1 MDSNIDQAYEL
12 KIKLIQKR
20 IDQRMIKLESKFN
33 LLKEDLY
40 NLTKEF
46 KTNQHILNAATEEE
60 SLSNQLEAKAKSL
73 IIEEREVKI
82 VIL

>member
-46 KTNQHILNAATEEE
+46 KTNQHVLNASTEEE

-73 IIEEREVKI
+73 IIEEREVII
-82 VIL
+82 VML